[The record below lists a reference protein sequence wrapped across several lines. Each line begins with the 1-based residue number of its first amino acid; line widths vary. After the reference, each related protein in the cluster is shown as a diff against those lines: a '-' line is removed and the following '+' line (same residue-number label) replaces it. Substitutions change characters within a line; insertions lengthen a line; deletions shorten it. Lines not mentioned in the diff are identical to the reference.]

1 MIANNKIDFMD
12 RALKEARKAYKYKE
26 VPIGAVVVD
35 PQGVVIGVGYNQTE
49 RKNSQIEHAEII
61 AIRRAC
67 KKMGDWRLNGC
78 AIYVTLEPC
87 LMCFG
92 LIQLSRLHSVTYG
105 APSTLY
111 GVGLS
116 GAVENIPPYARDI
129 IIEGGVQQEECL
141 NLLRLFFEQ
150 ARRKKRK
157 ESCETEKRNAE

>member
-1 MIANNKIDFMD
+1 MIIKNKIDFME
-12 RALKEARKAYKYKE
+12 RALKEALKAYQKQE

-35 PQGVVIGVGYNQTE
+35 QNGVIIGVGYNQTE
-49 RKNSQIEHAEII
+49 CKKSQIEHAEMI
-61 AIRRAC
+61 AIKKAC

-78 AIYVTLEPC
+78 SIYVTLEPC

-116 GAVENIPPYARDI
+116 SAIENIPPYARDI
-129 IIEGGVQQEECL
+129 IIEGGVLQEKSL
-141 NLLRLFFEQ
+141 KLLRLFFKQ
-150 ARRKKRK
+150 ARGKRK
-157 ESCETEKRNAE
+157 GSCEAEKRNT